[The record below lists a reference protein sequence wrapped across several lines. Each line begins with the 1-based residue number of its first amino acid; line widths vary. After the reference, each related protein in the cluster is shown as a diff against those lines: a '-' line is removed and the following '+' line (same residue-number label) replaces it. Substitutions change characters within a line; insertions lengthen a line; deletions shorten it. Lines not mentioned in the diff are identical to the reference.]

1 MAKMKSRAAASFPY
15 VLIGDRDLPPEQQTQ
30 FVLRP
35 LTVDEHA
42 AAHDGLVRTL
52 VDKDG
57 NRTIVNRTRQQAVSL
72 ALEHI
77 VSIENFPVGAP
88 QPWPDERERRRDY
101 LGMLMPAD
109 LQELGGVLFHRAE
122 VGDEEKN
129 FSPPARTSASGDNS
143 SAQTPTTA
151 PPAGSAG

>member
-30 FVLRP
+30 FVLRT

-42 AAHDGLVRTL
+42 AA
-52 VDKDG
+52 
-57 NRTIVNRTRQQAVSL
+57 L

-143 SAQTPTTA
+143 SAQAPTTA